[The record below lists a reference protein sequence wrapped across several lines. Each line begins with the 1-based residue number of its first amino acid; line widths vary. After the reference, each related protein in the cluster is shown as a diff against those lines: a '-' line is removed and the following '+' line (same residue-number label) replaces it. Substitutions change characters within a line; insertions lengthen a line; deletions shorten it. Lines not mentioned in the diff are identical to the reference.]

1 MHFQPPTNQR
11 QHILIKRERNEFQR
25 TKVKRKPT
33 EGRKKEKEKEIDCT
47 KPHFPSLYNVI
58 FRTRKRAYQISKRT
72 KFFLPKMPKRK
83 HTHKHKHDN
92 MRYESLTISLVA

>member
-33 EGRKKEKEKEIDCT
+33 EGRKKEKEIDCT
-47 KPHFPSLYNVI
+47 QPHFPSLYNVI